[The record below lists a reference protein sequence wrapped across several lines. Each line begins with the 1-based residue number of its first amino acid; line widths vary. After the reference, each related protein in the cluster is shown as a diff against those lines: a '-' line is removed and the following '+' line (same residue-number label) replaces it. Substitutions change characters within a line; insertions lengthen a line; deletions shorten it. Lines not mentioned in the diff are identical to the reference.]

1 MPRGRP
7 EQQDIQ
13 RALAEH
19 LRSRA
24 APDLVW
30 WSAPNGGYRRQTEAA
45 IMADQDVRAF
55 AIELK
60 APPGRL
66 TEAQNLNRA
75 LAVCESW
82 GLLRGLAQ

>member
-1 MPRGRP
+1 MPRRRP
-7 EQQDIQ
+7 EQDIQ
-13 RALAEH
+13 RALAQH

-45 IMADQDVRAF
+45 IMADQGVRAF

-66 TEAQNLNRA
+66 KERQNLNRA
-75 LAVCESW
+75 LAVFESR
-82 GLLRGLAQ
+82 GLLRGSFQ